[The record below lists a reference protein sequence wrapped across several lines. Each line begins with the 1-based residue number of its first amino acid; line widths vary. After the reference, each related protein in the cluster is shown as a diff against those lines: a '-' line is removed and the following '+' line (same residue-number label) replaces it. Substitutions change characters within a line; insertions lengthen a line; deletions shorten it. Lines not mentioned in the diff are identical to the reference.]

1 MSGTVKLLT
10 HHMRDVTVVNLNDC
24 SILDAQQVEE
34 LGEELSHLVDDRACR
49 KIVIDFT
56 KVKFLSSSALGVLI
70 RLQKK
75 SKEIKGSVALC
86 GLRKEL
92 MQIFKITS
100 LDKLFTFYDTEEQAL
115 TAFGVTTVG

>member
-34 LGEELSHLVDDRACR
+34 LGGELNHLVDDRACR

-75 SKEIKGSVALC
+75 SQEIKGSIALC

>member
-1 MSGTVKLLT
+1 MTGPVTLLT
-10 HHMRDVTVVNLNDC
+10 HQMRDVTVVNLNDC

-34 LGEELSHLVDDRACR
+34 LGGELNHLVDDRACR

-75 SKEIKGSVALC
+75 AREIKGSIALC

-100 LDKLFTFYDTEEQAL
+100 LDKLFAFYDTEEQAL
-115 TAFGVTTVG
+115 AAFGVTTAG

>member
-1 MSGTVKLLT
+1 MPGPVQLLT
-10 HHMRDVTVVNLNDC
+10 HQMRDVTIVNLNDC

-34 LGEELSHLVDDRACR
+34 LGNELNHLVDARACR

-56 KVKFLSSSALGVLI
+56 KVKYLSSSALGVLI

-75 SKEIKGSVALC
+75 AREIKGSIALC

-92 MQIFKITS
+92 MQVFKITS
-100 LDKLFTFYDTEEQAL
+100 LDKLFNFYDTEEQAL
-115 TAFGVTTVG
+115 AAYGVTTAG

>member
-1 MSGTVKLLT
+1 MPGPVKLLT
-10 HHMRDVTVVNLNDC
+10 HQMRDVTVVNLNDF

-34 LGEELSHLVDDRACR
+34 LGGELNHLVDDRACR

-75 SKEIKGSVALC
+75 ARDIKGSIALC

-92 MQIFKITS
+92 MQVFKITS
-100 LDKLFTFYDTEEQAL
+100 LDKLFDFYETEEQAL
-115 TAFGVTTVG
+115 SAFGVTTAG

>member
-34 LGEELSHLVDDRACR
+34 LGGELNHLVDDRACR
-49 KIVIDFT
+49 KIVVDFT

-75 SKEIKGSVALC
+75 AKEIKGAIALC

-115 TAFGVTTVG
+115 TAFGVTTAG

>member
-34 LGEELSHLVDDRACR
+34 LGGELNHLVDERACR

-56 KVKFLSSSALGVLI
+56 KVKLLSSSALGVLI

-75 SKEIKGSVALC
+75 AREIKGSIALC

-115 TAFGVTTVG
+115 AAYGVTTVG

>member
-1 MSGTVKLLT
+1 MSGAVQLLT
-10 HHMRDVTVVNLNDC
+10 HQMRDVTVVNLNDG
-24 SILDAQQVEE
+24 SILDSQQVEL
-34 LGEELSHLVDDRACR
+34 LGEELNKLVDARACR

-56 KVKFLSSSALGVLI
+56 KVKFLSSSALGILI

-75 SKEIKGSVALC
+75 TKEIKGTLVLC

-100 LDKLFTFYDTEEQAL
+100 LDKLFIFFDTEEQAL
-115 TAFGVTTVG
+115 TSFGVTTG